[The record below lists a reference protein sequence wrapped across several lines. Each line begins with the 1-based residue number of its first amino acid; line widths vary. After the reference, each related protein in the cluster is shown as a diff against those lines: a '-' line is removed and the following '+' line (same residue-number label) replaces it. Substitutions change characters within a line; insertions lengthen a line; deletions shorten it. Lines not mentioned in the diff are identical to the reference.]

1 MLAGN
6 EGRLVRRVTSFYDG
20 DRFERDLVSIS
31 GVTTYVE
38 RIPATDQRTM
48 RAWVLQLDR
57 YVDAFTPPYYTALAG
72 VNDEDGE
79 ELRSARAQAAEMRDE
94 SRRADEQRESEELDR
109 LAAEA
114 RSRRLS
120 AERAQGR
127 AEPPHSNAQEPEI
140 GRASCRER
148 V

>member
-48 RAWVLQLDR
+48 RAVG
-57 YVDAFTPPYYTALAG
+57 VAAG
-72 VNDEDGE
+72 
-79 ELRSARAQAAEMRDE
+79 
-94 SRRADEQRESEELDR
+94 
-109 LAAEA
+109 
-114 RSRRLS
+114 
-120 AERAQGR
+120 
-127 AEPPHSNAQEPEI
+127 
-140 GRASCRER
+140 
-148 V
+148 